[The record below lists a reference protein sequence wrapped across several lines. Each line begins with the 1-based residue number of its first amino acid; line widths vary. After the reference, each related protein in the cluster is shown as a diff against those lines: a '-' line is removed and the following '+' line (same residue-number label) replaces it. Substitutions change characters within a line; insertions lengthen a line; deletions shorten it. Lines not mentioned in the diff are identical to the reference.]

1 MKIIQKKKKKIEMH
15 VHFDPF
21 HATDLFWC
29 PLKTSE
35 KLKVFWCFQGVS
47 KKISGMKWVKR
58 PSNKLKNVNFNIEN
72 TKIKIGNLTKFKN
85 LPIL

>member
-1 MKIIQKKKKKIEMH
+1 MKIIQKKKKKKIEMH

-58 PSNKLKNVNFNIEN
+58 
-72 TKIKIGNLTKFKN
+72 IKKYIPVYSPLFEM
-85 LPIL
+85 I